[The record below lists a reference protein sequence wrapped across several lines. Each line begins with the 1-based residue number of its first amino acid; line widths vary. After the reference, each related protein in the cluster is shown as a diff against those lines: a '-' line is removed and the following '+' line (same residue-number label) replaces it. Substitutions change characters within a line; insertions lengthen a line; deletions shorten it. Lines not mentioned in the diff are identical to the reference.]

1 MGLRPNGLLAELR
14 LARHRLLPLRQHE
27 ELGYREGIGY
37 TIDFVTAYKSIIYN
51 YKGKG
56 GETTSKR
63 LV

>member
-1 MGLRPNGLLAELR
+1 MGLRPNGLLAELT

>member
-1 MGLRPNGLLAELR
+1 MGLRPNGLLAELT

-51 YKGKG
+51 YKG
-56 GETTSKR
+56 
-63 LV
+63 